1 MREVLAEANVVE
13 TMRKVI
19 VECIR
24 DNECENTQIWLN
36 DEVVKKLQ
44 DAQIYGTINYP
55 YEGYTMLAFELR
67 TGEKMEITYNREKSI
82 ALKNWHNAWSNLNVI
97 KYVFFPDSKEYFFF
111 GAAEEKILVIK

>member
-55 YEGYTMLAFELR
+55 YEGYTMSAFELR

-82 ALKNWHNAWSNLNVI
+82 ALKNWHNAWSDMNVI

-111 GAAEEKILVIK
+111 GATKENILVIK

>member
-55 YEGYTMLAFELR
+55 YEGYTMSAFELR
-67 TGEKMEITYNREKSI
+67 TGDIGFLAMFCSR
-82 ALKNWHNAWSNLNVI
+82 KNGNNI
-97 KYVFFPDSKEYFFF
+97 QQGKKYCSKKL
-111 GAAEEKILVIK
+111 A